1 MNLFYG
7 HNLISSAYTKL
18 FIQLS
23 IIGILI
29 VFYDVMLHTLFLVV
43 HIAFEWLEFL
53 LDRVIEH
60 LFDTNRQQSQ
70 IIVFY
75 LLWLIGF
82 YGIYRVLMVFSVW
95 FGRLKKKISSAFY
108 AFKLFIV
115 AFWDKLSLIEKAKWV
130 VAFTVSILCL
140 FILGFM

>member
-1 MNLFYG
+1 
-7 HNLISSAYTKL
+7 LISSAHTKL
-18 FIQLS
+18 FIQLF

-75 LLWLIGF
+75 LLWLMGF
-82 YGIYRVLMVFSVW
+82 YGIYRVLMVFPVW
-95 FGRLKKKISSAFY
+95 FGRLKKKMISAFY
-108 AFKLFIV
+108 AFKLCVV
-115 AFWDKLSLIEKAKWV
+115 AFWDQLSLIEKAKWV
-130 VAFTVSILCL
+130 VTSTVSILCL
-140 FILGFM
+140 FILGLM